1 MPESYALS
9 PGIAGRSSFPLVRW
23 LATLAVVLSLAAC
36 DSGDLTGPTT
46 DTNGAVTVEGVTYSN
61 ASATTPP
68 YGPYG
73 AANTRRAGDEFGC
86 TGGIWNPKKGRYEE
100 LSIKINLPKETVEAA
115 NGKTYE
121 PRFALNDPV
130 DDNRLLMSV
139 VCTLPDVQ
147 NPETE
152 KAHAKVGRFLAKE
165 VRKLQRDLDNLSAQA
180 NEAGARV
187 GVTNAANAPSAAT
200 ASART
205 QNGESCSVQMVAEF
219 YFEGIRVRVYDL
231 VCSNGG
237 GGSGCD
243 PFTENCDN
251 NGGGTGSG
259 GDPGGGYPDYCGSQ
273 FMQTPEC
280 EGSGGDGTT
289 FELDADEIAWREG
302 HNPRERALC
311 LSDFFQCGR
320 AYASY
325 RDAEVYEGLL
335 IGRFPGMDVDSSPM
349 NARKHSYWSASLTIK
364 LGSAIAEQ
372 WANAHEDPYIEGSSN
387 TPDNS
392 AMDFYN
398 NKIGR
403 RVGGRTSSVN
413 DLYNNTEYEFGS
425 GRLRSYPCGQ
435 FPGNKDIR
443 TDSGGFCPAGQTG
456 YGNPNIVDS
465 DFPQISL
472 YL

>member
-1 MPESYALS
+1 LS
-9 PGIAGRSSFPLVRW
+9 PSPLVRW
-23 LATLAVVLSLAAC
+23 LAALTLVVSLAAC
-36 DSGDLTGPTT
+36 DSSDLTGPTPGA
-46 DTNGAVTVEGVTYSN
+46 DGAVTVEGVTYSN
-61 ASATTPP
+61 VSPTTPP

-73 AANTRRAGDEFGC
+73 AANTRRPGDEFGC
-86 TGGIWNPKKGRYEE
+86 TGGIWNPKKGRYDEI
-100 LSIKINLPKETVEAA
+100 SIKVNLPKNVVEAA

-121 PRFALNDPV
+121 PRFALNDPA
-130 DDNRLLMSV
+130 DENRLLMSV
-139 VCTLPDVQ
+139 VCTLPNVQ
-147 NPETE
+147 GPEAE
-152 KAHAKVGRFLAKE
+152 KAHTTVGRFLAKE

-205 QNGESCSVQMVAEF
+205 QNGESCSVQLVAEF
-219 YFEGIRVRVYDL
+219 YFEGIHVRVYDL
-231 VCSNGG
+231 VCSSGG
-237 GGSGCD
+237 GGTGGDSDCD
-243 PFTENCDN
+243 PFTESCDN

-289 FELDADEIAWREG
+289 FELDAAEIAWREG
-302 HNPRERALC
+302 HNPRERELC
-311 LSDFFQCGR
+311 LSDLIQCGK

-325 RDAEVYEGLL
+325 RNAEVYEGLL
-335 IGRFPGMDVDSSPM
+335 IGRYPGMDVDSSPM

-364 LGSAIAEQ
+364 LGPAAAEE
-372 WANAHEDPYIEGSSN
+372 WTNAHELPHIEGSSD

-398 NKIGR
+398 NKVGR
-403 RVGGRTSSVN
+403 RVGGQTSSVN
-413 DLYNNTEYEFGS
+413 DLYNNIEYEFGS

-435 FPGNKDIR
+435 FPGNKDIK
-443 TDSGGFCPAGQTG
+443 TGNGGFCPAGQTG
-456 YGNPNIVDS
+456 YGNPNFVDS
-465 DFPQISL
+465 DFPQLSL